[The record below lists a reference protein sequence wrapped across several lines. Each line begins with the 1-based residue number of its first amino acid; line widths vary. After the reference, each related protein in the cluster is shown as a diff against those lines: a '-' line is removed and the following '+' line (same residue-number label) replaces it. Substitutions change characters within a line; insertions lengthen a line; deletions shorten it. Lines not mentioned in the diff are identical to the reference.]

1 MKCGLVWQTAVR
13 GSFSDDPINQ
23 PEVKMESPIYTPS
36 PIREQTAFMAELT
49 KLRHEYEEKMAALYA
64 GQAEYKAAHS
74 LVETVK
80 SSGVGELDDLYIFV
94 TNRDGALQMIVV
106 VNDHVDALLKAFEI
120 NGLTHS
126 SRLSE
131 STQRLIITITGYP
144 RLEFLAP
151 TESISMQEV
160 KCAA

>member
-1 MKCGLVWQTAVR
+1 
-13 GSFSDDPINQ
+13 
-23 PEVKMESPIYTPS
+23 MESPIYTPS

-49 KLRHEYEEKMAALYA
+49 KLRTEYEANMAALYA

-94 TNRDGALQMIVV
+94 SCNDGGLKMIVV

-120 NGLTHS
+120 NGLTHA

-131 STQRLIITITGYP
+131 STQHLIFTIPGYP

-151 TESISMQEV
+151 AESISMQEV

>member
-1 MKCGLVWQTAVR
+1 MKTVLH
-13 GSFSDDPINQ
+13 
-23 PEVKMESPIYTPS
+23 TPS
-36 PIREQTAFMAELT
+36 PIHEQTAFMAELT
-49 KLRHEYEEKMAALYA
+49 KLRHVYEANMAALYA

-80 SSGVGELDDLYIFV
+80 SFGFGELDDLYIFV
-94 TNRDGALQMIVV
+94 TCNDGGLKMIVV
-106 VNDHVDALLKAFEI
+106 VNDHVDALLKAFET

-131 STQRLIITITGYP
+131 SSRRLIFTIPGYP
-144 RLEFLAP
+144 RLEFLAQD
-151 TESISMQEV
+151 ESISMQEV

>member
-1 MKCGLVWQTAVR
+1 MPSVIQ
-13 GSFSDDPINQ
+13 
-23 PEVKMESPIYTPS
+23 TPS

-49 KLRHEYEEKMAALYA
+49 KLRHEYEANMAALYA

-80 SSGVGELDDLYIFV
+80 SFGFGELDDLNIYVAID
-94 TNRDGALQMIVV
+94 DGSLHMMVV
-106 VNDHVDALLKAFEI
+106 VHDRVDALLKAFEI
-120 NGLTHS
+120 TGVVPS
-126 SRLSE
+126 SRLSA
-131 STQRLIITITGYP
+131 SCRRLIITIPGYP

-151 TESISMQEV
+151 AESISMQEV